1 MMLGVCS
8 NYRCRHLYASFVI
21 VEDSLLSLSTRY
33 LAKALFFD
41 AKEILLRKTRIAFR

>member
-1 MMLGVCS
+1 M
-8 NYRCRHLYASFVI
+8 I

-41 AKEILLRKTRIAFR
+41 AKKFYFAKHALHFDSAFPE